1 MAGGAMI
8 GEYIWTTLGPNA
20 NDRPLAEPIMFAV
33 SFLSIAVLTYL
44 LGRQIRES
52 QALAERRGGE
62 IADLA
67 AVNELIIRRMRTG
80 VLLVDGEGRSEEHT
94 YDLQSLLRTSS
105 AVFCMKKN

>member
-1 MAGGAMI
+1 MPSAASGIALMLMFNVGATSMLLPLRYGLAAGAMAGGAMI

-62 IADLA
+62 
-67 AVNELIIRRMRTG
+67 
-80 VLLVDGEGRSEEHT
+80 VDRKST
-94 YDLQSLLRTSS
+94 
-105 AVFCMKKN
+105 